1 MPTATLEADAVLSD
15 AVLQAARQ
23 IVSSHPFP
31 VDQWAGCG
39 SKNPPLLTLLD
50 QLVNGGLA
58 LLRASRSRFGVM
70 RHHQASSGCI
80 GIIRVGPGGLAHPS
94 LTLSLRRRQGA
105 QGISKVTIACRRH
118 GQDVLQ
124 GDVTFL
130 CAQGLL

>member
-50 QLVNGGLA
+50 QLIGAMEPVAAAIADNAWDDSLPVPADGAKRLA
-58 LLRASRSRFGVM
+58 DAL
-70 RHHQASSGCI
+70 H
-80 GIIRVGPGGLAHPS
+80 RVADAISTAAAAPDRNEWSLPS
-94 LTLSLRRRQGA
+94 MTGKEL
-105 QGISKVTIACRRH
+105 V
-118 GQDVLQ
+118 
-124 GDVTFL
+124 
-130 CAQGLL
+130 